1 MNNTHAVKKPNN
13 DVLVKY
19 HFYAFQAQYKDL
31 FLKDL
36 TTKIEEIKGDMIT
49 SQKSVIQL
57 PGDLLYM
64 KSKELDSVQRT
75 VKTAVKNSVQAEIKT
90 YVLSKSSYS
99 SASTFTAENLK
110 KVVKNVA
117 VEEDRSRNV
126 LIFGLKEDTGEK
138 LNDKICEVFEQMAEK
153 PSFEAARIGN
163 ISDEKPR
170 AVKIQF
176 GNSSTIHQILI
187 VKFTSINFFTSKV
200 SVLISNISCILY

>member
-1 MNNTHAVKKPNN
+1 MNITHAVKKPNK

-75 VKTAVKNSVQAEIKT
+75 VRTAVKNSVQAEIKT

-110 KVVKNVA
+110 KVVQNVA

-153 PSFEAARIGN
+153 PRFEAVRIGN

-170 AVKIQF
+170 DVKIQF
-176 GNSSTIHQILI
+176 GNFSTIHQILI
-187 VKFTSINFFTSKV
+187 V
-200 SVLISNISCILY
+200 

>member
-1 MNNTHAVKKPNN
+1 MNITHAVKKPNK

-19 HFYAFQAQYKDL
+19 HFYACQAQYKNL

-36 TTKIEEIKGDMIT
+36 TTKIEEMKGDTIT

-57 PGDLLYM
+57 PGELLDM

-75 VKTAVKNSVQAEIKT
+75 VKTAVKNSVQAEIKSKT
-90 YVLSKSSYS
+90 YVLSNSSHS

-110 KVVKNVA
+110 KVVQNVA

-153 PSFEAARIGN
+153 PRFEAVRIGN

-187 VKFTSINFFTSKV
+187 V
-200 SVLISNISCILY
+200 